1 MKTLKL
7 TWMLILGLPVV
18 ACNDDDEMKS
28 TNKISSEEQAEIVA
42 AAMGRSGFTGAGEQ
56 SAEHA
61 DNATGSS
68 SRVAACGYNNESSG
82 SFSGNIGSSIF
93 FSLSYAYD
101 VELECESETPKKLV
115 SEFTYE
121 GSFDG
126 PRFESDYVGSGSL
139 AVTQLNEENDN
150 YQIDGSYKRDGS
162 FESKI
167 KDHASGS
174 SNIDV
179 DINNVQIN
187 KSTKA
192 IESGSADA
200 SIRGSIS
207 GKGDYSFDA
216 RIVFN
221 DNGTANITVSGD
233 TYVMNLATGEVTIK
247 TQS

>member
-7 TWMLILGLPVV
+7 TWILILGLLVA
-18 ACNDDDEMKS
+18 ACNDDNEMRS
-28 TNKISSEEQAEIVA
+28 TKKISSEEQAEIVA
-42 AAMGRSGFTGAGEQ
+42 ATMGRSGFAGASEQ

-61 DNATGSS
+61 DNATAGKLT
-68 SRVAACGYNNESSG
+68 ACGYANKSSG
-82 SFSGNIGSSIF
+82 SFSGAIGSSIL
-93 FSLSYAYD
+93 FSLSFSYD
-101 VELECESETPKKLV
+101 VELECQSEEPKRLV

-126 PRFESDYVGSGSL
+126 TRFESEYSGSGSL
-139 AVTQLNEENDN
+139 TVTQFGEENNN
-150 YQIDGSYKRDGS
+150 YQIDGTYKREGS
-162 FESKI
+162 FESNI

-174 SNIDV
+174 SYIDV

-192 IESGSADA
+192 IESGSANA
-200 SIRGSIS
+200 SIKGNIS

-216 RIVFN
+216 KIVFN

-233 TYVMNLATGEVTIK
+233 TYIMNIATGEVTLK
-247 TQS
+247 SQS